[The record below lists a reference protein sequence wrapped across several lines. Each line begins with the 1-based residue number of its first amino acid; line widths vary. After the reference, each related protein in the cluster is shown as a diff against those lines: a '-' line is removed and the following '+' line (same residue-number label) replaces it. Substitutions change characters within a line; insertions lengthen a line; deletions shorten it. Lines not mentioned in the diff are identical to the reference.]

1 MARWSARF
9 FRWHRWVAWLVAL
22 QVAAWVLGGL
32 VFAWVPFQS
41 WVKVADAI
49 AKPMV
54 AFPADWAQA
63 LAGARLQGGP
73 VAAVSSVPTASG
85 LAWQVKHA
93 QGPDSWLNAQGGPL
107 SPPDEA
113 AVRAF
118 AQSLY
123 RGKGRLVATQKL
135 TEPPRHLAIVRE
147 AGERK
152 GLWRVGFDDGLRTRI
167 YIDGRTGQLVGA
179 RNDAWVLYD
188 FFWRLHVM
196 DYSEG
201 EDFNNP
207 LLRAASLAAV
217 TLVATGSVLLGLS
230 LRRRWHRRK
239 SHAHRTDQL
248 G

>member
-22 QVAAWVLGGL
+22 QVLAWVLGGL
-32 VFAWVPFQS
+32 VFAWLPFQS
-41 WVKVADAI
+41 WVKVADAVT
-49 AKPMV
+49 KPLA
-54 AFPADWAQA
+54 AFPAGWAQA
-63 LAGARLQGGP
+63 LAGAQLRAAP
-73 VAAVSSVPTASG
+73 VAVSSVPTSGG

-93 QGPDSWLNAQGGPL
+93 SGPDSWLNAQGGAL
-107 SPPDEA
+107 NPPDET
-113 AVRAF
+113 AVRQF

-123 RGKGRLVATQKL
+123 RGSGRLVAAERL
-135 TEPPRHLAIVRE
+135 SEPPRHLGIVHE
-147 AGERK
+147 AGQRK
-152 GLWRVGFDDGLRTRI
+152 GLWRVRFDDGLRTRI

-179 RNDAWVLYD
+179 RSDAWVLYD

-217 TLVATGSVLLGLS
+217 TLVATGTVLLGMS
-230 LRRRWHRRK
+230 LRRRWRR
-239 SHAHRTDQL
+239 RTGPVQ
-248 G
+248 GATQKP